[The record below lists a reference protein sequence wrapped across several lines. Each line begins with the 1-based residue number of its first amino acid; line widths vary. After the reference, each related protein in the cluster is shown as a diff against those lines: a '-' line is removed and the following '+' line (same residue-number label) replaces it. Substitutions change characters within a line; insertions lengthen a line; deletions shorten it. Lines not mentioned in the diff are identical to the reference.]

1 MMSTARHFL
10 WLFTTLM
17 LLFSPL
23 LFVPSLSPSGY
34 WRDHRAFLIGFGLW
48 LAVDEAAS
56 HLLSQKTVSSR
67 TPIIYITLALVAS
80 SLLLLANK
88 WDSIPIPAD
97 IVALIL
103 LLLLPAVLFNSFF
116 DSTFPRFLGL
126 LLRGTVISVFAFQ
139 LSLTDLHWH
148 HWLFAGLFSLSLAA
162 LSAINSLAP
171 HILQK
176 KWGNP
181 VIATTL
187 GLTPTTCM
195 VAVGAGVLPPRYLL
209 TLIGLI
215 PMIRLTALFS
225 SFPPE
230 GTKLETQQSRATLL
244 IYLTIFIQNFLL
256 LSVLL
261 SSQIGRDTL

>member
-1 MMSTARHFL
+1 MSTARYFL

-23 LFVPSLSPSGY
+23 LFVSSLSPSDY
-34 WRDHRAFLIGFGLW
+34 WQDHRTFLIGFGLW
-48 LAVDEAAS
+48 LAVDDGFTY
-56 HLLSQKTVSSR
+56 LLSQKTVSSR
-67 TPIIYITLALVAS
+67 APILYISLVLIAA

-88 WDSIPIPAD
+88 WHSTPIPSD
-97 IVALIL
+97 IISLTL
-103 LLLLPAVLFNSFF
+103 LLLLPAVLCNSFF
-116 DSTFPRFLGL
+116 DTPSLRFVGL
-126 LLRGTVISVFAFQ
+126 LLRGAIISVFAFR
-139 LSLTDLHWH
+139 LSITDMHWH
-148 HWLFAGLFSLSLAA
+148 HWLFAGLFSLSLAG

-244 IYLTIFIQNFLL
+244 IYLTIFTQNFLL

-261 SSQIGRDTL
+261 SSQIERDTL